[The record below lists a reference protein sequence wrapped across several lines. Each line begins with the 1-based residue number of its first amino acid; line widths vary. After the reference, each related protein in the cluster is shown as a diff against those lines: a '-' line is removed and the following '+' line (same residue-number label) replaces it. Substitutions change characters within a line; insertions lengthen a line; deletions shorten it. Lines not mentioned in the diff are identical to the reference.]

1 MRRRTE
7 GVAGGPDRLVR
18 LLGVL
23 DLRGVDARGVG
34 EVLRAVELACLR
46 PGRCDRRLR
55 QRRGVGAHVG
65 DVAVLVEP
73 LGDRHRPRGAEAEL
87 AAGLLLQRRR
97 TERRVG
103 PAGVRLR
110 LDRAHHE
117 VGVAQRVGECL
128 RPRLGQVDDLAG
140 VLQLAVRTEV
150 AASRHPG
157 LVDRVQ
163 LGGEHPLVVLLAG
176 VEGPLE
182 IPVRRDPELH
192 PLALT
197 VDDEPGRDG
206 LHPAGREPG
215 HHLAPEDRADL
226 VAVEPVED
234 PSRLLGLD
242 QVHVDLSRVLHRGAD
257 RARGDL
263 VEDHPADRHL
273 GLELVEEVPGD
284 RLALAVLVSGEE
296 ELVGFL
302 EQALELGHVRL
313 LVARDDVDRLEVVV
327 DVDPQACPRLA
338 LELRRDVRRALRQ
351 VADVPDGGLHDE
363 VRPEVPRDGAGL
375 GR

>member
-1 MRRRTE
+1 MGRRTE
-7 GVAGGPDRLVR
+7 RVAGGPDRLVR
-18 LLGVL
+18 LLRVL
-23 DLRGVDARGVG
+23 HLRGVDARGVG
-34 EVLRAVELACLR
+34 EVLRTVELASLR
-46 PGRCDRRLR
+46 PGCRDRRLR
-55 QRRGVGAHVG
+55 QRRGVRAHVG

-87 AAGLLLQRRR
+87 ATGLLLQRRR
-97 TERRVG
+97 TERRIG

-117 VGVAQRVGECL
+117 VGVAQGVGERL
-128 RPRLGQVDDLAG
+128 RPRLGQVDDLGG

-176 VEGPLE
+176 VEGALE
-182 IPVRRDPELH
+182 IPVRRDPEPH
-192 PLALT
+192 PLTLT
-197 VDDEPGRDG
+197 VDHESGCDG
-206 LHPAGREPG
+206 LHPTGGETG

-226 VAVEPVED
+226 VAVEAVED
-234 PSRLLGLD
+234 AARLLGLD
-242 QVHVDLSRVLHRGAD
+242 QVHVDLAGALHCGVD

-263 VEDHPADRHL
+263 VEHHPADRHL
-273 GLELVEEVPGD
+273 GVELVEEVPGD
-284 RLALAVLVSGEE
+284 RLALTVLVSGEE

-313 LVARDDVDRLEVVV
+313 LVARDDVHRLEAVV
-327 DVDPQACPRLA
+327 DVDAQACPGLA
-338 LELRRDVRRALRQ
+338 LQLRGDVRRALWEVTD
-351 VADVPDGGLHDE
+351 VADGGLHDE
-363 VRPEVPRDGAGL
+363 VRPEVTRDGAGL